1 MKNIFLIFFLLIS
14 SSSFSQTIRARVLS
28 AFPVKIVNDEFK
40 TDSTKNILKSSD
52 PKVNFTEGQI
62 EIIDGDTTVIYF
74 KGIPELSEND
84 ESYNSYWGEASDIN
98 GLECVVSLSHF
109 KEGEGYFLL
118 IFYLESET
126 GIEMFMYPLV

>member
-1 MKNIFLIFFLLIS
+1 MKNIFFVFLLLIS
-14 SSSFSQTIRARVLS
+14 TSSLSQTIRARILS
-28 AFPVKIVNDEFK
+28 AFPVEIVDDALK

-84 ESYNSYWGEASDIN
+84 ELYNSYWEEASDVN

-109 KEGEGYFLL
+109 KEGEGYLLL
-118 IFYLESET
+118 IFYLDSET
-126 GIEMFMYPLV
+126 GIEMFMHPY